1 MNNLQA
7 IEIQEVEEWEV
18 VEKEGFKITDL
29 ERANWAF
36 RKIAA
41 YQEKINEVNQV
52 ADQDIERINKWREKE
67 NKENKGSIEFFEGLI
82 KGYFLELRAADKK
95 AKLST
100 PFGKVAT
107 RKSKKW
113 VFDDKKVI
121 NYLFENG
128 YDEHVKANPTY
139 NKAEFKKIFKDGV
152 DQSTGEIVAGVVIK
166 EEEDIS
172 IKLD

>member
-1 MNNLQA
+1 MNELLLN
-7 IEIQEVEEWEV
+7 EIQEVEEWGE
-18 VEKEGFKITDL
+18 VEKEAFKITDL
-29 ERANWAF
+29 EGANWAF

-41 YQEKINEVNQV
+41 YQTKVNEVNKV
-52 ADQDIERINKWREKE
+52 ADQEIERINKWRDQT
-67 NKENKGSIEFFEGLI
+67 NKGNKDSISFFEGLV
-82 KGYFLELRAADKK
+82 KAYFLELRAADKK

-128 YDEHVKANPTY
+128 YEDHVKANPTY
-139 NKAEFKKIFKDGV
+139 NKAEFKKIFKNGV
-152 DQSTGEIVAGVVIK
+152 DQTTGEIVEGVVI
-166 EEEDIS
+166 EEKEDIS